1 MASRENAFVEITP
14 DVLLKAYACGIFP
27 MAESADDPALYW
39 IEPEMRGIL
48 PLDGFHVARRLART
62 VRTTPFTVH
71 VDRDFDAVIDGC
83 AEPKADRGK
92 TWINARI
99 RRIYRAL
106 FDAGACHTVEVY
118 DGRALVGG
126 LYGVSLGR
134 AFFGESMFHRA
145 TDASKIALVHLVARL
160 KAGGYRLLDT
170 QFVTAHLKTF
180 GAVEVPKRRYHRLL
194 EDALA
199 GDADF
204 AALPAERPISGAE
217 ALSIIE
223 ADRPL

>member
-1 MASRENAFVEITP
+1 MASRENAFIEITP
-14 DVLLKAYACGIFP
+14 EVLLKAYACGIFP

-39 IEPEMRGIL
+39 IEPEMRGII
-48 PLDGFHVARRLART
+48 PLDTFHVPARLART
-62 VRTTPFTVH
+62 MRKTPFKVF
-71 VDRDFDAVIDGC
+71 VNRNFEAVVAGC
-83 AEPKADRGK
+83 AEPKRDRAR

-106 FDAGACHTVEVY
+106 HAHGHCHSVEVY
-118 DGRALVGG
+118 DGERLVGG

-145 TDASKIALVHLVARL
+145 RDASKIALVHLIARL

-170 QFVTAHLKTF
+170 QFVTDHLRSF

-194 EDALA
+194 EDALN
-199 GDADF
+199 GEADF
-204 AALPAERPISGAE
+204 ASLPMKTPVTGEQALAVLRENA
-217 ALSIIE
+217 
-223 ADRPL
+223 